1 MVGGSHQCRVERG
14 PRRRAFSA
22 MELVLTLP
30 IFVFLLLGIFEFAIL
45 FHARSTVIEASRVG
59 ARLASLQGARTD
71 QVEQQV
77 REVLPVPLHQD
88 MTVDYVGGVKSGD
101 TVMVGIRVPMSAA
114 APDLLW
120 PVGFS
125 LNGRS
130 LYAETCM
137 VKE

>member
-1 MVGGSHQCRVERG
+1 MVGRG
-14 PRRRAFSA
+14 HHRGATLLRSRRAFSA

-30 IFVFLLLGIFEFAIL
+30 IFLFLLLGIFEFAIL

-59 ARLASLQGARTD
+59 ARLATLQGTRSE

-77 REVLPVPLHQD
+77 RDVLPTPLHQD
-88 MTVDYVGGVKSGD
+88 MTIDFVGGEKSGD
-101 TVMVGIRVPMSAA
+101 TVVVGIRVPMSVA